1 MNFDARQEVLDFMR
15 HAERL
20 IQLARMEGGLKQDEC
35 DAIVY
40 YAQEIAREILPQC
53 SKREESTCS

>member
-1 MNFDARQEVLDFMR
+1 MNLDARKEVLDFMR

-20 IQLARMEGGLKQDEC
+20 IQLARMDGGLKEDEC

-40 YAQEIAREILPQC
+40 YAREIEREVLPQC
-53 SKREESTCS
+53 SKREESACS